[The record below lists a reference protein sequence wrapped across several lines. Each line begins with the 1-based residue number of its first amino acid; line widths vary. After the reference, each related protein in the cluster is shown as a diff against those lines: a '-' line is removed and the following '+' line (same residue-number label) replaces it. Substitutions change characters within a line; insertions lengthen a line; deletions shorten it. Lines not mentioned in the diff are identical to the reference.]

1 VEFIPIPAV
10 MEDMTKCNCNECE
23 YMRMITLE
31 NLLNCIR
38 YETGEIFVN
47 QQVADDAVVSI
58 QRMLEMS

>member
-1 VEFIPIPAV
+1 
-10 MEDMTKCNCNECE
+10 
-23 YMRMITLE
+23 MITLE
-31 NLLNCIR
+31 KLLNCIR